1 MANSHNYLPRTLL
14 YAHSLKVRAARQAD
28 YPLSWSSNHWQALGT
43 LLASYLNT
51 RQTKKGTPMWV
62 SLVGEERGYNATI
75 LWLSESQR

>member
-43 LLASYLNT
+43 LL
-51 RQTKKGTPMWV
+51 V
-62 SLVGEERGYNATI
+62 SKP
-75 LWLSESQR
+75 S

>member
-28 YPLSWSSNHWQALGT
+28 YPLSWSSNHWHALGTLLVSKPST

-62 SLVGEERGYNATI
+62 SRVGEE
-75 LWLSESQR
+75 LVL